1 MRAEYYVAD
10 SADGDHIDDPSEDA
24 LYLLFGD
31 LNATDNRIVHIR
43 PVAGAATWQ
52 VSVTLRG
59 PGRYEV
65 VRRDAARGEH
75 AADVV
80 TDIGHLAQDLTRWL
94 AARDTP
100 GPRPG
105 RAGGVS

>member
-1 MRAEYYVAD
+1 MPAEYYVAD

-24 LYLLFGD
+24 LFLLFGD
-31 LNATDNRIVHIR
+31 LNATDNRFVRIR
-43 PVAGAATWQ
+43 PVADAATWR

-75 AADVV
+75 ATDVV
-80 TDIGHLAQDLTRWL
+80 ADIGHLAQDLTRWL
-94 AARDTP
+94 AARDAP
-100 GPRPG
+100 GLRPE
-105 RAGGVS
+105 RVDGVS